1 MEGVIKHIPEDW
13 DKRATHVGACFLQ
26 SSEWGSLQ
34 RAMGKEIKT
43 LDADELRGSV
53 LKNPLPFGFSYY
65 YVPRGP
71 FGDVGNS
78 IRLRIFTKALRRT
91 ADPKTLFL
99 RIEPFVED
107 TQTERDSLREAGFVA
122 VPFVQPKETIILDLL
137 KNEDDLL
144 KAMEHNTRYAI
155 RAAERRGVVIR
166 KVSDLAERKKV
177 FKDFWDLFSV
187 TNDRHSLKA
196 FPKAYY
202 EHVAELDGECPATL
216 FFAEFEGRPIA
227 AAIIVRFGTT
237 ATYLYAASKS
247 GLGRYNAPSFLL
259 WEAMRAAKAEGC
271 DTFDL
276 WGISDTKKKWAGVTA
291 FKKSFGGKKTVYVGT
306 WDAPFHKI
314 LYHAYMTL
322 GKIKKH

>member
-1 MEGVIKHIPEDW
+1 MEGAIKHMPEDW
-13 DKRATHVGACFLQ
+13 DERATHAGACFLQ

-34 RAMGKEIKT
+34 RSMGKETKT
-43 LDADELRGSV
+43 LDAGELRGLI

-71 FGDVGNS
+71 FGDVKDS
-78 IRLRIFTKALRRT
+78 QRLRAFAAALRRT

-107 TQTERDSLREAGFVA
+107 SRTERGSLREAGFA
-122 VPFVQPKETIILDLL
+122 AAPFVQPKETILLDLS
-137 KNEDDLL
+137 KTEDELL

-155 RAAERRGVVIR
+155 RAAERRGVLIR
-166 KVSDLAERKKV
+166 KVSDPAERKKK
-177 FKDFWDLFSV
+177 FNDFWELFSV

-196 FPKAYY
+196 FPRDYY
-202 EHVAELDGECPATL
+202 ERVATLDGGCSSTL

-227 AAIIVRFGTT
+227 TAIIVRFGTI

-247 GLGRYNAPSFLL
+247 GFGRYNAPSFLL
-259 WEAMRAAKAEGC
+259 WEAMRAAKADGC

-276 WGISDTKKKWAGVTA
+276 WGISGTKKKWAGVTS
-291 FKKSFGGKKTVYVGT
+291 FKKGFGGNETAYVGT
-306 WDAPFHKI
+306 WDLPFHKI
-314 LYHAYMTL
+314 LYRAYMLL
-322 GKIKKH
+322 GKIKH